1 MGARRGRGTGKGAEI
16 MCGIAGIMFKHIR
29 VENSAG
35 KALIDMLDGCQHRG
49 PDSTG
54 FALYGAD
61 EEGSLRLRFF
71 VGEGPAAEEA
81 IGEIRRVLMEHQAKI
96 VDEETVGTTFR
107 VVVEFDGDLQRLA
120 YDLEHAAKVISIGTS
135 LDIIKDVG
143 GAHDV
148 DEVYRVHDVHGTH
161 GLGHVRLATESDV
174 KPEAAHPF
182 WATGFADI
190 AIVHNGQITNYWK
203 MRRRLEQ
210 RGFEFSTDND
220 SELIAV
226 YLADKL
232 SQGVA
237 LKHALKTSIE
247 DLDGTFSFL
256 VSTKDEIGYA
266 KDRLA
271 AKPMIMYEN
280 NDLIAIASE
289 EVSLNRLFPGQA
301 LNTFEPPPGTFN
313 TWSR

>member
-1 MGARRGRGTGKGAEI
+1 
-16 MCGIAGIMFKHIR
+16 MCGIAGIMLKDSSDFKTG
-29 VENSAG
+29 E
-35 KALIDMLDGCQHRG
+35 ALVNMLNGCQHRG

-54 FALYGAD
+54 FALYG
-61 EEGSLRLRFF
+61 ESQKNTLKLRLL
-71 VGEGPAAEEA
+71 VGQGDIGVAAITRIKQLLQENEA
-81 IGEIRRVLMEHQAKI
+81 TIIEDEHIGETYRV
-96 VDEETVGTTFR
+96 TVNYT
-107 VVVEFDGDLQRLA
+107 GDIQKFSYA
-120 YDLEHAAKVISIGTS
+120 LEHAAKVVSIGNS

-143 GAHDV
+143 SAEDV
-148 DEVYRVHDVHGTH
+148 DACYDIRKYKGSH

-182 WATGFADI
+182 WATGFADV

-210 RGFEFSTDND
+210 HGYEFRTDND

-232 SQGVA
+232 SQGIA
-237 LKHALKTSIE
+237 LKEALKTSID

-271 AKPMIMYEN
+271 VKPMVMYEN
-280 NDLIAIASE
+280 DDLVAVASE
-289 EVSLNRLFPGQA
+289 EVSLNKLFPGQA
-301 LNTFEPPPGTFN
+301 LNTKEPPPGTYN
-313 TWSR
+313 TWSRSI

>member
-1 MGARRGRGTGKGAEI
+1 
-16 MCGIAGIMFKHIR
+16 MCGIAGIMLKGSSNSFKIG
-29 VENSAG
+29 E
-35 KALIDMLDGCQHRG
+35 ALVNMLNGCQHRG

-54 FALYGAD
+54 FALYG
-61 EEGSLRLRFF
+61 ESQENTLKLRLF
-71 VGEGPAAEEA
+71 VGQGDESIAAIKSIQQLLDEHGALIIDDEQV
-81 IGEIRRVLMEHQAKI
+81 GETYRV
-96 VDEETVGTTFR
+96 TVNYT
-107 VVVEFDGDLQRLA
+107 GDILKFSYA
-120 YDLEHAAKVISIGTS
+120 LEHAAKVVSIGNS

-143 GAHDV
+143 SAEDV
-148 DEVYRVHDVHGTH
+148 DERYHIRKFQGSH

-182 WATGFADI
+182 WATGFADV

-210 RGFEFSTDND
+210 RDYEFHTDND

-232 SQGVA
+232 SQGDE
-237 LKHALKTSIE
+237 LKDVLKTSID

-271 AKPMIMYEN
+271 VKPMVMYETD
-280 NDLIAIASE
+280 DLVAIASE
-289 EVSLNRLFPGQA
+289 EVSLNKLFPGQA
-301 LNTFEPPPGTFN
+301 LNTKEPPPGTYN
-313 TWSR
+313 TWLRSI

>member
-1 MGARRGRGTGKGAEI
+1 
-16 MCGIAGIMFKHIR
+16 MCGIAGIMFKHI
-29 VENSAG
+29 VEGRNLTTG
-35 KALIDMLDGCQHRG
+35 QALVDMLDGCQHRG

-54 FALYGAD
+54 FALYGEALKNQ
-61 EEGSLRLRFF
+61 LRMRFF
-71 VGEGPAAEEA
+71 VGVGAEAEA
-81 IGEIRRVLMEHQAKI
+81 PIAKI
-96 VDEETVGTTFR
+96 KDILAGNGAEILEDEVIANNYR
-107 VVVEFDGDLQRLA
+107 VVVGFSGHVQKLA

-135 LDIIKDVG
+135 LEIVKDIG
-143 GAHDV
+143 TAHDV
-148 DEVYRVHDVHGTH
+148 DETYHVQSFAGSH

-210 RGFEFSTDND
+210 RDFEFHTDND

-232 SQGVA
+232 SQGIPLKEA
-237 LKHALKTSIE
+237 LRTSID

-271 AKPMIMYEN
+271 VKPMVMYETD
-280 NDLIAIASE
+280 DLIAIASE
-289 EVSLNRLFPGQA
+289 EVSLNKLFPGQA
-301 LNTFEPPPGTFN
+301 LNTTEPAPGTYN
-313 TWSR
+313 TWHR

>member
-1 MGARRGRGTGKGAEI
+1 
-16 MCGIAGIMFKHIR
+16 MCGIAGIMLKDSSNTFKMG
-29 VENSAG
+29 E
-35 KALIDMLDGCQHRG
+35 ALVDMLNGCQHRG

-54 FALYGAD
+54 FALYG
-61 EEGSLRLRFF
+61 ESQENKLILRLF
-71 VGEGPAAEEA
+71 VGQGDDADAPIQHIKELLLKHGATIISDEHV
-81 IGEIRRVLMEHQAKI
+81 GETYRV
-96 VDEETVGTTFR
+96 TVNFT
-107 VVVEFDGDLQRLA
+107 GDIQIFSYA
-120 YDLEHAAKVISIGTS
+120 LEHAAKVVSIGSS

-143 GAHDV
+143 SAEDV
-148 DEVYRVHDVHGTH
+148 DARYHIRNIQGSH

-182 WATGFADI
+182 WATGFADV

-210 RGFEFSTDND
+210 RDYEFHTDND

-232 SQGVA
+232 SQGIA
-237 LKHALKTSIE
+237 LKEVLKTSID

-271 AKPMIMYEN
+271 VKPMVMVETE
-280 NDLIAIASE
+280 DLVAVASE
-289 EVSLNRLFPGQA
+289 EVSLNKLFPGQA
-301 LNTFEPPPGTFN
+301 LNTKEPPPGTYN
-313 TWSR
+313 TWSRST

>member
-1 MGARRGRGTGKGAEI
+1 
-16 MCGIAGIMFKHIR
+16 MCGIAGIMLKDSSDFNTG
-29 VENSAG
+29 E
-35 KALIDMLDGCQHRG
+35 ALVNMLNGCQHRG

-54 FALYGAD
+54 FALYGEAQ
-61 EEGSLRLRFF
+61 ENTLKLRLL
-71 VGEGPAAEEA
+71 VGHDEIGVAAITRIKKLLDEYNASIIEEQH
-81 IGEIRRVLMEHQAKI
+81 IGETYHA
-96 VDEETVGTTFR
+96 TVNYS
-107 VVVEFDGDLQRLA
+107 GDIQKFSYA
-120 YDLEHAAKVISIGTS
+120 LEHAAKVFSIGNS

-143 GAHDV
+143 SAEDV
-148 DEVYRVHDVHGTH
+148 DKRYHIHEFKGSH

-182 WATGFADI
+182 WATGFADV

-210 RGFEFSTDND
+210 RGYEFRTDND

-232 SQGVA
+232 SQGIA
-237 LKHALKTSIE
+237 LKEALKTSID

-271 AKPMIMYEN
+271 VKPMVMYEN
-280 NDLIAIASE
+280 DDLVAIASE
-289 EVSLNRLFPGQA
+289 EVSLNKLFPGQA
-301 LNTFEPPPGTFN
+301 LNTKEPPPGTYN
-313 TWSR
+313 TWSRSI

>member
-1 MGARRGRGTGKGAEI
+1 
-16 MCGIAGIMFKHIR
+16 MCGIAGIMLKDSSEPFKTG
-29 VENSAG
+29 E
-35 KALIDMLDGCQHRG
+35 ALVNMLNGCQHRG

-54 FALYGAD
+54 FALYGQAQ
-61 EEGSLRLRFF
+61 ENKLKLRLF
-71 VGEGPAAEEA
+71 VGQGKEADTAIDRIKQFLAEQDA
-81 IGEIRRVLMEHQAKI
+81 TI
-96 VDEETVGTTFR
+96 VDDEHVGEAYRVTVNFA
-107 VVVEFDGDLQRLA
+107 GDIQKFSYA
-120 YDLEHAAKVISIGTS
+120 LEHAAKVVSIGNS
-135 LDIIKDVG
+135 LEIIKDVG
-143 GAHDV
+143 SAEDV
-148 DEVYRVHDVHGTH
+148 DSRYDIHNFKGSH

-182 WATGFADI
+182 WATGFADV

-210 RGFEFSTDND
+210 RGYEFRTDND

-232 SQGVA
+232 SQGIA
-237 LKHALKTSIE
+237 LKEALKTSID

-271 AKPMIMYEN
+271 VKPMVMYETE
-280 NDLIAIASE
+280 DLVAVASE
-289 EVSLNRLFPGQA
+289 EVSLNKLFPGQA
-301 LNTFEPPPGTFN
+301 LNTKEPPPGTYN
-313 TWSR
+313 TWSRST

>member
-1 MGARRGRGTGKGAEI
+1 
-16 MCGIAGIMFKHIR
+16 MCGIAGIMLKDSSEPFNTG
-29 VENSAG
+29 E
-35 KALIDMLDGCQHRG
+35 ALVNMLNGCQHRG

-54 FALYGAD
+54 FALYGQAQ
-61 EEGSLRLRFF
+61 ENKLKLRLF
-71 VGEGPAAEEA
+71 VGQGKEA
-81 IGEIRRVLMEHQAKI
+81 DTAINRIKKFLQEQGATI
-96 VDEETVGTTFR
+96 VDDEHVGEAYRVTVNFS
-107 VVVEFDGDLQRLA
+107 GDIQKFSYA
-120 YDLEHAAKVISIGTS
+120 LEHAAKVVSIGNS
-135 LDIIKDVG
+135 LEIIKDVG
-143 GAHDV
+143 SAEDV
-148 DEVYRVHDVHGTH
+148 DGRYNIHNYRGSH

-182 WATGFADI
+182 WATGFADV

-210 RGFEFSTDND
+210 RGYEFRTDND

-232 SQGVA
+232 SQGIA
-237 LKHALKTSIE
+237 LKEALKTSID

-271 AKPMIMYEN
+271 VKPMVMYETD
-280 NDLIAIASE
+280 DLVAVASE
-289 EVSLNRLFPGQA
+289 EVSLNKLFPGQA
-301 LNTFEPPPGTFN
+301 LNTKEPPPGTYN
-313 TWSR
+313 TWSRST

>member
-1 MGARRGRGTGKGAEI
+1 
-16 MCGIAGIMFKHIR
+16 MCGIAGILFKTG
-29 VENSAG
+29 VGG
-35 KALIDMLDGCQHRG
+35 KDTGQALVDMLDGCQHRG

-54 FALYGAD
+54 FALYGQS
-61 EEGSLRLRFF
+61 EERRLRLRFF
-71 VGEGPAAEEA
+71 VGEDDETPAAIARIKEALYEHDAAIVEEEA
-81 IGEIRRVLMEHQAKI
+81 VGNNYRVT
-96 VDEETVGTTFR
+96 VD
-107 VVVEFDGDLQRLA
+107 FDGDLQQFA
-120 YDLEHAAKVISIGTS
+120 YAMERAAKVISIGSS
-135 LDIIKDVG
+135 LEIVKDIG

-148 DEVYRVHDVHGTH
+148 DKRYSVRSYRGTH

-182 WATGFADI
+182 WATGFGDI

-210 RGFEFSTDND
+210 RGFEFTTDND

-232 SQGVA
+232 SQGIPLKKA
-237 LKHALKTSIE
+237 LETSID

-256 VSTKDEIGYA
+256 VATKDEIGYA

-271 AKPMIMYEN
+271 AKPMIMYETD
-280 NDLIAIASE
+280 DLVAVASE

-301 LNTFEPPPGTFN
+301 LDTYEPPPGTYN
-313 TWSR
+313 TWSRST

>member
-1 MGARRGRGTGKGAEI
+1 
-16 MCGIAGIMFKHIR
+16 MCGIAGIMLKDPSNSFKMG
-29 VENSAG
+29 E
-35 KALIDMLDGCQHRG
+35 ALVNMLNGCQHRG

-54 FALYGAD
+54 FALYT
-61 EEGSLRLRFF
+61 GSQENELKLRLF
-71 VGEGPAAEEA
+71 VGQGDEADSAIQRIKQLLDEQGAEIIDQEHV
-81 IGEIRRVLMEHQAKI
+81 GETYFL
-96 VDEETVGTTFR
+96 TVNF
-107 VVVEFDGDLQRLA
+107 VGDIQKFSYA
-120 YDLEHAAKVISIGTS
+120 LEHAAKVVSIGNS

-143 GAHDV
+143 SAEDV
-148 DEVYRVHDVHGTH
+148 DGRYNIRKVEGSH

-182 WATGFADI
+182 WATGFADV

-210 RGFEFSTDND
+210 RDYEFRTDND

-232 SQGVA
+232 SQGIA
-237 LKHALKTSIE
+237 LKDALKTSID

-271 AKPMIMYEN
+271 VKPMVMYETD
-280 NDLIAIASE
+280 DLVAVASE
-289 EVSLNRLFPGQA
+289 EVSLNKLFPGQA
-301 LNTFEPPPGTFN
+301 LNTKEPPPGTYN
-313 TWSR
+313 TWSRST

>member
-1 MGARRGRGTGKGAEI
+1 
-16 MCGIAGIMFKHIR
+16 MCGIAGILYKTER
-29 VENSAG
+29 VDDALGE
-35 KALIDMLDGCQHRG
+35 ALIDMLDGCQHRG

-54 FALYGAD
+54 FAVYAHGAS
-61 EEGSLRLRFF
+61 GRLRLRFF
-71 VGEGPAAEEA
+71 VGGEDGPATIGRIRAALAENGASVVE
-81 IGEIRRVLMEHQAKI
+81 Q
-96 VDEETVGTTFR
+96 ETVGENYR
-107 VVVEFDGDLQRLA
+107 VVVDYDGPVQKLA
-120 YDLEHAAKVISIGTS
+120 YAMEHTAKLFSIGAS

-148 DEVYRVHDVHGTH
+148 DARYHVAQVHGSH

-182 WATGFADI
+182 WATGFADV

-203 MRRRLEQ
+203 MRRQLEQ
-210 RGFEFSTDND
+210 RDFEFRTDND

-232 SQGVA
+232 ASGVP
-237 LKHALKTSIE
+237 LKDVLATSVD

-256 VSTKDEIGYA
+256 VSTEHEIGYA

-271 AKPMIMYEN
+271 AKPMVLYET
-280 NDLIAIASE
+280 DDMIAIASE

-301 LNTFEPPPGTFN
+301 LDTTEPAPGTFA
-313 TWSR
+313 TWSLST

>member
-1 MGARRGRGTGKGAEI
+1 
-16 MCGIAGIMFKHIR
+16 MCGIAGIMLKETSDFKTG
-29 VENSAG
+29 E
-35 KALIDMLDGCQHRG
+35 ALVNMLNGCQHRG

-54 FALYGAD
+54 FALYGD
-61 EEGSLRLRFF
+61 SKENTLKLRLL
-71 VGEGPAAEEA
+71 VGEGDLGVAAITRIKQMLEEYSA
-81 IGEIRRVLMEHQAKI
+81 SIIDEEHIGETYRATINYS
-96 VDEETVGTTFR
+96 
-107 VVVEFDGDLQRLA
+107 GDIQKFSYA
-120 YDLEHAAKVISIGTS
+120 LEHAAKVVSIGNS

-143 GAHDV
+143 SAKDV
-148 DEVYRVHDVHGTH
+148 DMRYNIHDFKGSH

-182 WATGFADI
+182 WATGFADV

-210 RGFEFSTDND
+210 RGYEFRTDND

-232 SQGVA
+232 SQGIA
-237 LKHALKTSIE
+237 LKEALKTSID

-271 AKPMIMYEN
+271 VKPMVMYEN
-280 NDLIAIASE
+280 DDLVAIASE
-289 EVSLNRLFPGQA
+289 EVSLNKLFPGQA
-301 LNTFEPPPGTFN
+301 LNTKEPPPGTYN
-313 TWSR
+313 TWSRSI